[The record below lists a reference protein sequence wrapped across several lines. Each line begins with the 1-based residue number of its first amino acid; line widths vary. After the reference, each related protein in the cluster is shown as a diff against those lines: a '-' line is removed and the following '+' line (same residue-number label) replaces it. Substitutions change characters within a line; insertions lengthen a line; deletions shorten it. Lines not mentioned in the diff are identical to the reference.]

1 MIKINKIFNSV
12 IINLMINKIN
22 KSKWRLEKYLMD
34 GMMNSS
40 ILVMTINSKKLS
52 NKKQEIKSNNS
63 SKSRK
68 IKIGG
73 ERSEINLI

>member
-22 KSKWRLEKYLMD
+22 KSKSRLEKYLMD

-52 NKKQEIKSNNS
+52 NKKQEIKFNNS